1 MKKPLPHN
9 LAKITSIDRNNPE
22 SHSVSLIWADAG
34 LTIND
39 FDVSVLGK
47 VDATHGDLMNPPPR
61 GWVNPP
67 RGWVVLNGKCK
78 RRLGS
83 SIRRA

>member
-34 LTIND
+34 LTINN
-39 FDVSVLGK
+39 FDVSVLGE
-47 VDATHGDLMNPPPR
+47 VIATQGDLMTT
-61 GWVNPP
+61 PP
-67 RGWVVLNGKCK
+67 RGWVVLKGTCQ

>member
-1 MKKPLPHN
+1 MKKPLPRN

-22 SHSVSLIWADAG
+22 AHAVSLIWADAG
-34 LTIND
+34 LTINN
-39 FDVSVLGK
+39 FDLSVLGK
-47 VDATHGDLMNPPPR
+47 VAATQGDLMTTPPR
-61 GWVNPP
+61 GWVILK
-67 RGWVVLNGKCK
+67 GECQ